1 MPITDHVF
9 LQYGGKSLSKIC
21 IIGGCG
27 HVGIPLGLALAK
39 RGFFVTLI
47 DINADAVNT
56 INQCKL
62 PFVEEG
68 ALDILKDHLNKN
80 LFATTDTNGVLEQ
93 DVVVFVTGTPV
104 DEHHNP
110 KVHDVL
116 KVITTYLPLLR
127 KEQLVILRST
137 IFPGTTELVANLLTG
152 HFGTAHLAFCPE
164 RILQGK
170 GIEEIF
176 KLPQIIAAE
185 SDVSFDEAFKIFKEI
200 TPKIIRM
207 SSREA
212 ELVKLITNTWR
223 YLEFAAANAFYMMV
237 ENDGEDFY
245 RVYNAIKDDYPRAAH
260 FPKAGLAAGPCLFKD
275 TMQLSAFYQNNFFLG
290 QSAMLVNEGLPN
302 FLVNRLERKMGTLA
316 KKNIALLGMTFK
328 ANNDDIRESLSF
340 KIKKQLELKMAHVLV
355 NDPFLPDTL
364 PLPEVLKKA
373 EGIILGTPHNEY
385 KHVKPTV
392 PFVDC
397 WDFLSKE

>member
-1 MPITDHVF
+1 MKDIEN
-9 LQYGGKSLSKIC
+9 IC

-39 RGFFVTLI
+39 AGFTVTLI
-47 DINADAVNT
+47 DINPDAVNT
-56 INQCKL
+56 INAGKL

-68 ALDILKDHLNKN
+68 AEEILKAHIGKN
-80 LFATTDTNGVLEQ
+80 ISATGDIQKVREQ
-93 DVVVFVTGTPV
+93 DAVIFVTGTPV

-110 KVHDVL
+110 EVKEVL
-116 KVITTYLPLLR
+116 KVINVYLPLMN

-137 IFPGTTELVANLLTG
+137 IFPGTTELICHLFIEK
-152 HFGTAHLAFCPE
+152 FGEARVAFCPE

-170 GIEEIF
+170 GIEEIH
-176 KLPQIIAAE
+176 KLPQIVAAE
-185 SDVSFDEAFKIFKEI
+185 DDKTFEAASGIFSKIS
-200 TPKIIRM
+200 PKIIRLK
-207 SSREA
+207 SREA

-223 YLEFAAANAFYMMV
+223 YLEFAAANSFYMMV
-237 ENDGEDFY
+237 ENDGIDFY
-245 RVYNAIKDDYPRAAH
+245 RVYNAVKNDYPRAAN

-302 FLVNRLERKMGTLA
+302 FLVNQLEKKMGSLT

-340 KIKKQLELKMAHVLV
+340 KIKKLLEFKMARVLTH
-355 NDPFLPDTL
+355 DPYIPSSSSLDD
-364 PLPEVLKKA
+364 VLKQA
-373 EGIILGTPHNEY
+373 EGIILGTPHKEY
-385 KHVKPTV
+385 NNITPKV
-392 PFVDC
+392 PFIDC
-397 WDFLSKE
+397 WDFWTRSEK

>member
-1 MPITDHVF
+1 MVEIKK
-9 LQYGGKSLSKIC
+9 LC

-39 RGFFVTLI
+39 AGFTVTLI
-47 DINADAVNT
+47 DINVNAVNV
-56 INQCKL
+56 INGGKL

-68 ALDILKDHLNKN
+68 AEEILKAHIGKN
-80 LFATTDTNGVLEQ
+80 LFATEDIQKIREQ
-93 DVVVFVTGTPV
+93 EAVIFVTGTPV

-110 KVHDVL
+110 EIKEVI
-116 KVITTYLPLLR
+116 KVINVYLPLMN

-137 IFPGTTELVANLLTG
+137 IFPGTTELIRNLFYESWG
-152 HFGTAHLAFCPE
+152 VSHVAFCPE

-185 SDVSFDEAFKIFKEI
+185 NDSDFESVQSIFSKIS
-200 TPKIIRM
+200 PKIIRLK
-207 SSREA
+207 SREA

-237 ENDGEDFY
+237 ENDGLDFY
-245 RVYNAIKDDYPRAAH
+245 EIYNAVKDDYPRAAN

-302 FLVNRLERKMGTLA
+302 FLVSKLEKKMGSL
-316 KKNIALLGMTFK
+316 KRKNIALLGMTFK
-328 ANNDDIRESLSF
+328 ANNDDTRESLSF
-340 KIKKQLELKMAHVLV
+340 KIKKQLEFKMAHVFTH
-355 NDPFLPDTL
+355 DPYISTSI
-364 PLPEVLKKA
+364 PLEDVLKEA
-373 EGIILGTPHNEY
+373 DGIILGTPHKEY
-385 KHVKPTV
+385 KDIV
-392 PFVDC
+392 PNVPYIDC
-397 WDFLSKE
+397 WDFLPRRKK